1 MSYKPIATYGPLA
14 SNADNAVVFTLTG
27 NGQEFDTYQIG
38 STAGAMDVFASGDG
52 TNFLTTP
59 LTLID
64 MCATTSLATTVIE
77 TAANRHYLL
86 KGRFKAI
93 QVLQKG
99 ATAVE
104 NAYVIATE
112 SA

>member
-27 NGQEFDTYQIG
+27 NGQDNDTYQLG
-38 STAGAMDVFASGDG
+38 SSAGAMDVFGSGDG
-52 TNFLTTP
+52 TNFLATPLALIDLASTTP
-59 LTLID
+59 
-64 MCATTSLATTVIE
+64 ATRVVE
-77 TAANRHYLL
+77 TAAGRHFQFT
-86 KGRFKAI
+86 GRYKAI
-93 QVLQKG
+93 QILQKG

-104 NAYVIATE
+104 NAYVIANE

>member
-27 NGQEFDTYQIG
+27 NGQEYDTYILG
-38 STAGAMDVFASGDG
+38 STAGVMDVFASGDG
-52 TNFLTTP
+52 TNFGTTALALIDLCSTTP
-59 LTLID
+59 
-64 MCATTSLATTVIE
+64 ATRVVE
-77 TAANRHYLL
+77 TAANRHFMLQ
-86 KGRFKAI
+86 GRWKAI